1 MTVSPLPARP
11 AAPASSTPNP
21 AGPAVPAPAS
31 PVLPAGPSRPASP
44 ARPGSPVTQVALEYP
59 PGPAADQVLE
69 MLAAGARAPTE
80 TDRLAA
86 VVNVEWLVQA
96 AAAYREPASLAAFTA
111 ALRQGA
117 AAGLASCALDVAA
130 ASREPADLA
139 RLAASL
145 GEAEA
150 VVPSRPDQAMPDQAG
165 GADPADL
172 AGVLLASVVRRRLPR
187 DVAAVARVLDAGTAG
202 RLMSCLVAVGRA
214 ADVLYVMLALRTRS
228 DDALAWRL
236 ADAVTAQPDP
246 AAVAAFASG
255 LWAHGDQASA
265 SYVTAAMLR
274 RDVTDVAGFVGAVLA
289 VGAADLAWP
298 VLAEAARVLAPAD
311 RIRLAT
317 LLPGGLS
324 AAERGRAWVC
334 CAEGLG
340 GAALV
345 AAFTALRQQA
355 GPTGPAGL
363 AEELREAARAL
374 PVELVAELA
383 RAGHRW
389 PDDGGAQTILRAVAV
404 HRPVPEIGEL
414 ASCLLDNSERELA
427 WELLN
432 AAAQEAAGRDGVTDA
447 ADVMILLAGHD
458 RSHRRHALRRD
469 PWRWRDRLPG
479 IIDAVAAR
487 RSPRLVM
494 GMIDRLAASRGYDEH
509 ARGIR
514 TAVAR
519 EFRAAELA
527 SLPEA
532 AAAAGLRPHL
542 PVVLGIVRQAVVN
555 PEGLAPRGVPG
566 LITALRAAGAAEEQ
580 LAGLLTSI
588 GSHTYL
594 EGRAIAQTIAA
605 LEQAGLPADAAI
617 VRKGRR
623 R

>member
-1 MTVSPLPARP
+1 
-11 AAPASSTPNP
+11 
-21 AGPAVPAPAS
+21 
-31 PVLPAGPSRPASP
+31 
-44 ARPGSPVTQVALEYP
+44 
-59 PGPAADQVLE
+59 
-69 MLAAGARAPTE
+69 
-80 TDRLAA
+80 
-86 VVNVEWLVQA
+86 
-96 AAAYREPASLAAFTA
+96 
-111 ALRQGA
+111 
-117 AAGLASCALDVAA
+117 
-130 ASREPADLA
+130 
-139 RLAASL
+139 
-145 GEAEA
+145 
-150 VVPSRPDQAMPDQAG
+150 
-165 GADPADL
+165 
-172 AGVLLASVVRRRLPR
+172 VVRRRLPR
-187 DVAAVARVLDAGTAG
+187 DVAAVARVLDAGSAA
-202 RLMSCLVAVGRA
+202 RLMSCLVAVGRP
-214 ADVLYVMLALRTRS
+214 ADVLYVMLALRTRA
-228 DDALAWRL
+228 DDALAWQL
-236 ADAVTAQPDP
+236 ADTVTAQLDP
-246 AAVAAFASG
+246 AAAAAFAAG
-255 LWAHGDQASA
+255 LWGHGDQASA

-289 VGAADLAWP
+289 VDAADLAWP

-317 LLPGGLS
+317 LLPAGLS

-334 CAEGLG
+334 CAAGLD

-345 AAFTALRQQA
+345 AAFTALARQ
-355 GPTGPAGL
+355 AGL
-363 AEELREAARAL
+363 AQELREAARAL

-389 PDDGGAQTILRAVAV
+389 PEDGGALAILRSVAV
-404 HRPVPEIGEL
+404 HRPVPQIGEL

-509 ARGIR
+509 ARDIR

-555 PEGLAPRGVPG
+555 PDGVSPRGVPG

-594 EGRAIAQTIAA
+594 EGRAIAQTIGA

-617 VRKGRR
+617 VRKARR